1 MSINT
6 NYPNLRSSLLLDF
19 ANAQQLDPRVTFSRS
34 TTAPYYDGKT
44 SVLAEQNLFVQSE
57 NLLTGW
63 SNINCTITGSQT
75 DPIGGTTAFKL
86 VCVNGGNE
94 GIYNTTGG
102 NVSTGLTYSLSAWFK
117 ADSAVTLN
125 INSTAGGFTAGNLS
139 LTTAWQ
145 YLTIT
150 GITATNSGAV
160 WFKPTS
166 TVAVYMWHPQL
177 EQRSSVTAY
186 NATTTTAITNY
197 IPQLLTAPINA
208 PRFDFNPTTGESLGL
223 LIEQSSTNLFT
234 YSQLFNNSAW
244 AAYVATNVIITATSN
259 IAPDGTQTAQS
270 LIADTS
276 VGTSHAVRQGV
287 VTTATSYAC
296 SVYAKANQL
305 NQIFIREGN
314 YTGAYSTFN
323 LTAGTVTSNV
333 LGGVGS
339 ITAVGNGWYRCTL
352 VLTATANTS
361 RFDIG
366 VLPNSWVSGNAL
378 TWTGDGYSGIYIW
391 GAQLEALAFPTSYI
405 ATTSAQ
411 VTRASDNATM
421 TGTNFSS
428 WYNAS
433 QSSLY
438 MDFDIGYYVSG
449 LGGTNQGLVCFGTQS
464 NRILTYVGNYASRP
478 ITGQLYDGTTST
490 AIALNLGGNLTTNTS
505 VKVAF
510 AFNTTTLTG
519 TYNGLATNTVTGG
532 NLNLSL
538 NIMYLGYRF
547 DTSTYLNGHIRKF
560 AYYPQAVT
568 SAQLQALT
576 GS

>member
-1 MSINT
+1 MATGTYTWTIYAKSSNRQLSILTSDQSTGTSGGSFNLVNGTLIGSVTQTGSWT
-6 NYPNLRSSLLLDF
+6 N
-19 ANAQQLDPRVTFSRS
+19 
-34 TTAPYYDGKT
+34 TTASITFVGNNWYRCSVT
-44 SVLAEQNLFVQSE
+44 STKGA
-57 NLLTGW
+57 
-63 SNINCTITGSQT
+63 
-75 DPIGGTTAFKL
+75 GTTA
-86 VCVNGGNE
+86 
-94 GIYNTTGG
+94 
-102 NVSTGLTYSLSAWFK
+102 S
-117 ADSAVTLN
+117 
-125 INSTAGGFTAGNLS
+125 
-139 LTTAWQ
+139 
-145 YLTIT
+145 
-150 GITATNSGAV
+150 
-160 WFKPTS
+160 
-166 TVAVYMWHPQL
+166 
-177 EQRSSVTAY
+177 
-186 NATTTTAITNY
+186 
-197 IPQLLTAPINA
+197 
-208 PRFDFNPTTGESLGL
+208 
-223 LIEQSSTNLFT
+223 
-234 YSQLFNNSAW
+234 
-244 AAYVATNVIITATSN
+244 
-259 IAPDGTQTAQS
+259 
-270 LIADTS
+270 
-276 VGTSHAVRQGV
+276 
-287 VTTATSYAC
+287 TSYAIAP
-296 SVYAKANQL
+296 V
-305 NQIFIREGN
+305 G
-314 YTGAYSTFN
+314 GYSY
-323 LTAGTVTSNV
+323 L
-333 LGGVGS
+333 
-339 ITAVGNGWYRCTL
+339 
-352 VLTATANTS
+352 
-361 RFDIG
+361 
-366 VLPNSWVSGNAL
+366 
-378 TWTGDGYSGIYIW
+378 GDGYSGIFLW